1 MSSPPTPRRGGHGLP
16 NALLSGQLAD
26 RPIGQILLA
35 LAATLA
41 ALPLI
46 LQLLTW
52 SLERPYAFYI
62 NANSETL
69 RLTIQENAA
78 ASWFIANALIRER
91 AETLPDPTAP
101 IILHDSQTELQKTQA
116 TPSQPFRGCLEIGPH
131 AEVTLHR
138 QGSGALMVSV
148 EGLPIERRQA
158 TPAVILRPLITPAHG
173 TADTQCAHSHAQGM
187 QTLQRITLEAT
198 IGEQPLNGTL
208 RGRGRIGGDP
218 YFSTLAQSPPLL
230 RGGEVIAM
238 GRRLF
243 SERAYTLMEAP
254 LHLGDTLSVL
264 DSPKPEDESA
274 LVTCLFSVAGG
285 ETELGGIELSC
296 HANGQALSILRYGDR
311 SRDSLAPRP
320 WDVLINE
327 PSMQVVLPLA
337 ITGLFVFALRLL
349 DGCYP
354 GLCRR
359 LGRAR
364 KGSMGNKSEEREED
378 DRGNETEKGG

>member
-1 MSSPPTPRRGGHGLP
+1 MSGTPSPRGGGHGLS
-16 NALLSGQLAD
+16 NALLGNQLAD

-41 ALPLI
+41 AMPLI
-46 LQLLTW
+46 LQLLTE

-62 NANSETL
+62 NANSEAL
-69 RLTIQENAA
+69 RLTTQENAA
-78 ASWFIANALIRER
+78 ASWFLESAVIRER

-101 IILHDSQTELQKTQA
+101 IILHDSQA
-116 TPSQPFRGCLEIGPH
+116 TAPQPFHGCLEIGPH
-131 AEVTLHR
+131 AEVTLRR
-138 QGSGALMVSV
+138 QGSGALMVSI
-148 EGLPIERRQA
+148 EGLPIEQRQA
-158 TPAVILRPLITPAHG
+158 TPAVVLRPLIQLPDG
-173 TADTQCAHSHAQGM
+173 SSDIQCAHSHAQGM
-187 QTLQRITLEAT
+187 QALQRITLEAA
-198 IGEQPLNGTL
+198 IGDQPLNGTL
-208 RGRGRIGGDP
+208 RGRGRIGDDP
-218 YFSTLAQSPPLL
+218 YFSSMAQSPPLL

-264 DSPKPEDESA
+264 DSTKPEDEST
-274 LVTCLFSVAGG
+274 LMTCLFSVAGG
-285 ETELGGIELSC
+285 DTEVGGIDLSC

-354 GLCRR
+354 RLCRR
-359 LGRAR
+359 LGHAR
-364 KGSMGNKSEEREED
+364 NSEKTDKIEKSGKE
-378 DRGNETEKGG
+378 NAQS

>member
-1 MSSPPTPRRGGHGLP
+1 MRGARSTRRGGRGLSS
-16 NALLSGQLAD
+16 ALLGNQLAD

-69 RLTIQENAA
+69 RLTTQENAA
-78 ASWFIANALIRER
+78 ASWFIANAVIRER

-101 IILHDSQTELQKTQA
+101 ILLGNSQEEQPQTA
-116 TPSQPFRGCLEIGPH
+116 AAVPAPFRGCLEIGPH

-138 QGSGALMVSV
+138 QGNGTLMISV

-158 TPAVILRPLITPAHG
+158 TPAVVLRPLMTLPDG
-173 TADTQCAHSHAQGM
+173 SPGTQCAHSHAQGM
-187 QTLQRITLEAT
+187 QALQRITLEAT

-264 DSPKPEDESA
+264 DSENQEDESA
-274 LVTCLFSVAGG
+274 LVTCLFSVAGAN
-285 ETELGGIELSC
+285 TELGGIELSC

-354 GLCRR
+354 GFCRR
-359 LGRAR
+359 LGRVR
-364 KGSMGNKSEEREED
+364 KGNEGDER
-378 DRGNETEKGG
+378 